1 MRYANVTLIHSSEI
15 VNMVGRLIL
24 FSLSWMKYRSFHQI
38 LRERE
43 ELVGSWTIANLEDHI
58 NIQIRE
64 EINQALT
71 LSYLFNMMISIKLF
85 FFDNQ

>member
-1 MRYANVTLIHSSEI
+1 MFIHPPTGARFIHHPHMRYANVTLIHSSEI

-43 ELVGSWTIANLEDHI
+43 ELVGSW
-58 NIQIRE
+58 
-64 EINQALT
+64 
-71 LSYLFNMMISIKLF
+71 K
-85 FFDNQ
+85 